1 MKRLSI
7 KYSLSLLFLS
17 LGVVLLVLF
26 AWLFQQEDKL
36 WEDRSQLFLGIG
48 ILLVLFN
55 TALVFIF
62 SRRFENQL
70 KEQNRQNRQLFE
82 ENPNPMWV
90 FDKETLKFLAV
101 NEAAIDQYGYSREE
115 FLKMSILDIRP
126 AEDTDKVKANV
137 SSAPSGFYSTGVWRH
152 IRKDGKQIQVKVS
165 SHSISFKG
173 HASEIILVNDV
184 SKQVQYE
191 EEREALLNSLLHQ
204 NHKLEEFAYIVS
216 HQLRAPVANLLGL
229 SQLFKMVG
237 AGEVAEVIQKM
248 NTSALRLD
256 RAIKDVALLIEKR
269 KDLSAPKEEVELEE
283 ILRQATAFME
293 HQIERSGA
301 SITYDFSSLPKFSSV
316 RTYVQD
322 IFNNLLTN
330 AIKYRDPEKKV
341 NIRLHSYKKDKRAI
355 VCIEDNGLGL
365 DLEKYGHTLGK
376 PFTRF
381 HFHVP
386 GSGIGLSLVKT
397 QLELLKGDIHFKSQE
412 GQGMK
417 VELSFP
423 LQ

>member
-1 MKRLSI
+1 M
-7 KYSLSLLFLS
+7 
-17 LGVVLLVLF
+17 GVVLLLLF
-26 AWLFQQEDKL
+26 AWLFQQEEGL
-36 WEDRSQLFLGIG
+36 WTERSQSVLGIG
-48 ILLVLFN
+48 LLLVLFK
-55 TALVFIF
+55 TALVFLF
-62 SRRFENQL
+62 SRKFE
-70 KEQNRQNRQLFE
+70 KELRAQNLQNEQLFE

-90 FDKETLKFLAV
+90 FDKESLKFLAV
-101 NEAAIDQYGYSREE
+101 NEAAISQYGYSREE
-115 FLKMSILDIRP
+115 FLNMTILDIRP
-126 AEDTDKVKANV
+126 AEDAGKVKANV
-137 SSAPSGFYSTGVWRH
+137 NTAQSGFYSTGVWRH
-152 IRKDGKQIQVKVS
+152 IRKDGKLIQVNVS
-165 SHSISFKG
+165 SHSMTFNG
-173 HASEIILVNDV
+173 RASEIILVNDV

-229 SQLFKMVG
+229 SQLFKMASPAEVG
-237 AGEVAEVIQKM
+237 EVIQKM
-248 NTSALRLD
+248 NSSALRLD

-283 ILRQATAFME
+283 ILRQATAFLE

-301 SITYDFSSLPKFSSV
+301 SITHDFSALPKFSSV

-330 AIKYRDPEKKV
+330 AIKYRNPERQV
-341 NIRLHSYKKDKRAI
+341 NVRLYSYKKEKKAF

-365 DLEKYGHTLGK
+365 DLAQYGQNLGK

-397 QLELLKGDIHFKSQE
+397 QLELLEGDIHFKSQA
-412 GQGMK
+412 GRGMK